1 MLFQP
6 FLYLFAFLGI
16 SPFSSLR
23 KWRSADFIPD
33 YNVAMSS
40 SAIWASPCQ
49 QPQWLVQDMMQN
61 ACMRVSTGALQ
72 GAIGQEVFSFPLS
85 CQLVTCMLDAV
96 SSHRPPREYL
106 MTSKRKIGNRVERD
120 YKEKRENLSANDF
133 SMEGIHRSAETYF
146 TCHTCLQLLS

>member
-23 KWRSADFIPD
+23 KWRSADSIPN
-33 YNVAMSS
+33 YSVAMSS
-40 SAIWASPCQ
+40 SQPYEHLHVNSPSDWSRTWCKTLA
-49 QPQWLVQDMMQN
+49 W
-61 ACMRVSTGALQ
+61 VSTGALQ

-106 MTSKRKIGNRVERD
+106 MTSKRKIGNRVECD
-120 YKEKRENLSANDF
+120 YKEKRENLSADDF
-133 SMEGIHRSAETYF
+133 SIEGIHRSAETYF